1 MTVEVGELSATH
13 ICLPLLLLL
22 LEALQ
27 SPFLLSVRIFLFFF
41 YTLVQMRICV
51 EIQNLQKRNACLE
64 CKPMGMKMISQS
76 AIKRS
81 TLDLGCF
88 PAQHIQDGSGKPRV
102 PAASTLWFREE
113 SDGEYFCQRHWL
125 SAQPQYF
132 IKSSLRQIFSFGS
145 ICCAIIL
152 ISSL

>member
-1 MTVEVGELSATH
+1 MLD
-13 ICLPLLLLL
+13 LPLEGRVKVNYHDHGGGRTQRHPYLP
-22 LEALQ
+22 A
-27 SPFLLSVRIFLFFF
+27 SPSAAARGLAISFPAQCEDFFFF

-102 PAASTLWFREE
+102 PAASTL
-113 SDGEYFCQRHWL
+113 
-125 SAQPQYF
+125 
-132 IKSSLRQIFSFGS
+132 
-145 ICCAIIL
+145 
-152 ISSL
+152 

>member
-1 MTVEVGELSATH
+1 MLDLPLEGRVKVNYHDHGVGRTQRATH

-22 LEALQ
+22 MEGLQ
-27 SPFLLSVRIFLFFF
+27 SPFLLSVRIFFFF
-41 YTLVQMRICV
+41 TFVQMRICV

-102 PAASTLWFREE
+102 PAASTL
-113 SDGEYFCQRHWL
+113 
-125 SAQPQYF
+125 
-132 IKSSLRQIFSFGS
+132 
-145 ICCAIIL
+145 
-152 ISSL
+152 